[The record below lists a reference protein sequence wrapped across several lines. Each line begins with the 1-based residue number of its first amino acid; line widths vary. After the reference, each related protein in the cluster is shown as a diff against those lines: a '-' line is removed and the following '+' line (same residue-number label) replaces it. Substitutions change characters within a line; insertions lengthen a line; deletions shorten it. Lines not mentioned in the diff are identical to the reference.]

1 MIGNKILKRE
11 AELRIL
17 QDLLGKHVLI
27 TGGAGMVGST
37 LAQLAVKHGAKV
49 RIVDAMLPLYGGNP
63 FNLESIRDEI
73 EFVEGDIR
81 EARVMQEAVKDTDYV
96 FDLAAQVS
104 YIHSNRDPLLD
115 QDINCRGHLIVL
127 EACRQFN
134 PKAKIIFSSSRFVY
148 GPTLYNPVNEDHPT
162 NCTSIYGI
170 HKLNVEKYCSF
181 YHAAF
186 NLETTCVRIANP
198 YGPRQQMKHNAYG
211 IVNWFIRLAMDGKPL
226 TIYGDGKQIRDYVF
240 VEDTAKGLMAAALSP
255 DTTGRIYNLGSG
267 VGTPFREMVINV
279 AECVPHTAVQEVP
292 WPADR
297 YLVETGD
304 YISDISRIQAATG
317 WTPEVTLREGIE
329 RTVAFYRENKHQ
341 YWKASSLVVAST

>member
-1 MIGNKILKRE
+1 VEKLSSLKI
-11 AELRIL
+11 
-17 QDLLGKHVLI
+17 LI
-27 TGGAGMVGST
+27 TGGAGMLGST
-37 LAQLAVKHGAKV
+37 LAYLALEHGAKV

-63 FNLESIRDEI
+63 FNLAPIADEI

-81 EARVMQEAVKDTDYV
+81 DARVMQEAVKDIDYV

-104 YIHSNRDPLLD
+104 YVHSNRDPLLD
-115 QDINCRGHLIVL
+115 LDINCRGHLIVL
-127 EACRQFN
+127 EACRQLN
-134 PKAKIIFSSSRFVY
+134 PRTKVIFSSSRFVY

-162 NCTSIYGI
+162 NCSSIYGI

-186 NLETTCVRIANP
+186 NIDTACVRIANP

-211 IVNWFIRLAMDGKPL
+211 IVNWFIRLAMEGKPL

-240 VEDTAKGLMAAALSP
+240 AEDTARGLMAVALSP
-255 DTTGRIYNLGSG
+255 DTAGKVYNLGSG
-267 VGTPFREMVINV
+267 VGTPFREMVMNV
-279 AECVPHTAVQEVP
+279 AEFVPRTEIQEVP

-317 WTPEVTLREGIE
+317 WVPEVDLREGIE
-329 RTVAFYRENKHQ
+329 RTVEFYRENKHQ
-341 YWKASSLVVAST
+341 YWEAGSLVART